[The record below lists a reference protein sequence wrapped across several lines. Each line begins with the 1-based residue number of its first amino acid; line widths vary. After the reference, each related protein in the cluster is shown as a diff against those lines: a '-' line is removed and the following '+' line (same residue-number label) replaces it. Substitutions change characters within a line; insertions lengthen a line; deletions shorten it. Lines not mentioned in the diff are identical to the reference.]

1 MNRCSTKRHSFKGI
15 RGAWSRWSTD
25 HGLFWI
31 CVTTRVVGHFSMR
44 ALSSLLR
51 AQASCRTACAVRRKG
66 YQPHRGN
73 AYERCLARWRRQSS
87 RANPRW
93 KEKHSWPN
101 PEVWHVSGMRQAV
114 WWQSRKV
121 QCAPTGAQGRVPAGP
136 AVGCFARRLL
146 GLACGD
152 GVPVARFAPKRAS
165 WNTLVVLSSS
175 CGGAGQIFW
184 WPLCF
189 PEASWVGFRR
199 FFFKMSP
206 CPMGRINHVGIP

>member
-101 PEVWHVSGMRQAV
+101 PEGWHVSGMRQAV

-152 GVPVARFAPKRAS
+152 GVPVAHGILWSCCLRAAEVLLDKFS
-165 WNTLVVLSSS
+165 DGRCAFLKCLGLVSGDFFLNVPMPNGKNQS
-175 CGGAGQIFW
+175 CGD
-184 WPLCF
+184 CR
-189 PEASWVGFRR
+189 V
-199 FFFKMSP
+199 
-206 CPMGRINHVGIP
+206 